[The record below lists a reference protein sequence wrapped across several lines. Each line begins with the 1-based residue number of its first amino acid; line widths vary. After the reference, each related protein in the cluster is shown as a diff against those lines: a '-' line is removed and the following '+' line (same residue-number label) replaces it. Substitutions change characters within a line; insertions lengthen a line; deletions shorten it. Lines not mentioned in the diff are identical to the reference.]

1 MSDPSKH
8 RAETPR
14 ASGSLVRRLVPA
26 IIAAVLVT
34 GGVTA
39 AAVVDPFA
47 DDPAEPTRRTVGMSI
62 GGAMTA
68 QLLEDAPQPVVAGE
82 KLRLTKARKAE
93 LKRLEEQ
100 RKARLKAERIA
111 AKRAAQPFSFQIASF
126 NVLGSNHT
134 GPGGARRNFPAAGT
148 RTPQGVGV
156 LRSHGTDVVGLQEA
170 KPDQLGTI
178 MRMTGFVG
186 YPGPGAADPDNTVLW
201 DPSRFELVS
210 GSTFPIVFMNRTRPQ
225 TIVRLRDKP
234 TQREFYVVNMH
245 PSAGHDARNTS
256 TRVAGWRRGVAEVNA
271 LRQSGLPVLVTGD
284 MNDRAAFFCAFLP
297 PTGFVAAVGGSTS
310 GGCRPPGRMP
320 VDWIVGSPDVSFSGY
335 VIDESTVN
343 RRISDHFYISAT
355 ATVAPA
361 GD

>member
-26 IIAAVLVT
+26 VIAAVLVT

-82 KLRLTKARKAE
+82 RLRLTKARKAE

-156 LRSHGTDVVGLQEA
+156 PNLR
-170 KPDQLGTI
+170 
-178 MRMTGFVG
+178 
-186 YPGPGAADPDNTVLW
+186 
-201 DPSRFELVS
+201 
-210 GSTFPIVFMNRTRPQ
+210 
-225 TIVRLRDKP
+225 
-234 TQREFYVVNMH
+234 
-245 PSAGHDARNTS
+245 
-256 TRVAGWRRGVAEVNA
+256 
-271 LRQSGLPVLVTGD
+271 
-284 MNDRAAFFCAFLP
+284 
-297 PTGFVAAVGGSTS
+297 
-310 GGCRPPGRMP
+310 
-320 VDWIVGSPDVSFSGY
+320 VGSPLPGC
-335 VIDESTVN
+335 ST
-343 RRISDHFYISAT
+343 FTTSAPNS
-355 ATVAPA
+355 ARKVAQ
-361 GD
+361 